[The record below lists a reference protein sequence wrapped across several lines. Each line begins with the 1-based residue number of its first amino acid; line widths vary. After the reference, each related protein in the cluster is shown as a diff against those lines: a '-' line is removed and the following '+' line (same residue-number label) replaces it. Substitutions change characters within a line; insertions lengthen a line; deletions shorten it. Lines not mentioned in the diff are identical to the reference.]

1 MKKQLIGTA
10 ALALLV
16 GLVGCNTYTINCE
29 QGEAIYRYEGESL
42 GSPATLKHHF
52 FSQLFYGDK
61 IVNVSKDGY
70 ASATAKVNYF
80 ESPGTIRVSLKR
92 LYNINSTPS
101 DAEIFVNGSA
111 AGTTPAEGIA
121 INTGGTVEVR
131 KKGWLPAK
139 MTVKK
144 DTPVSFSLTMD
155 QDGSGRTLLDLVP
168 TEGGLDIKRSPV
180 FSDTD
185 VGEHSTSVSA
195 CKRLTNQSQTE
206 YILSF
211 SLLADGKTLVTSILE
226 EVNKND
232 KIELRAN
239 IWQLNTSI
247 AGAPRKSVTQGDYFD
262 LHPNPSPDGKILYF
276 STTRNG
282 RLGIWNLK
290 LNEQG
295 GLRTV
300 TSGNTADFM
309 PSLRPETDLIYYSAI
324 LPGTSNPAFIWNRPL
339 NGGMPEQLTEGSQP
353 QWSPD
358 GKKLLYV
365 KGSLADNKCRI
376 WTCDPDGSN
385 QTLIS
390 SGSGDFNDI
399 DPRWSNDSSKIIFA
413 SDRSVVKG
421 KHNYDIYIMDADG
434 GNLTQL
440 TTNSSRDDKPV
451 FAPDGKTVF
460 FRSNRGLVWDIWTMQ
475 INSEK

>member
-1 MKKQLIGTA
+1 MKKEIIGAA
-10 ALALLV
+10 ALMLLA
-16 GLVGCNTYTINCE
+16 GIVGCKSIEIVGPTGGTVTAKDGVQDGSRTTVKVSIFDGE
-29 QGEAIYRYEGESL
+29 QK
-42 GSPATLKHHF
+42 AT
-52 FSQLFYGDK
+52 
-61 IVNVSKDGY
+61 VSKGGY
-70 ASATAKVNYF
+70 LTKKVSYSF
-80 ESPGTIRVSLKR
+80 DSPNTIRVSLDR
-92 LYNINSTPS
+92 EFNIKSSPA
-101 DAEIFVNGSA
+101 DADIYVNGSKV
-111 AGTTPAEGIA
+111 GTTPAERIA
-121 INTGGTVEVR
+121 INDGGSSTVEVR

-144 DTPVSFSLTMD
+144 DTPVDITLTMD

-185 VGEHSTSVSA
+185 VGEHSASVSA

-262 LHPNPSPDGKILYF
+262 IHPNPSPDGNILYF

-282 RLGIWNLK
+282 RLGVWNLK
-290 LNEQG
+290 MNEQG

-309 PSLRPETDLIYYSAI
+309 PSLRPGTDLIYYSAV

-339 NGGMPEQLTEGSQP
+339 NGGMPEQLTEGTQP

-365 KGSLADNKCRI
+365 KGSVADNKCRI

-390 SGSGDFNDI
+390 SGTGDFNDI

-413 SDRSVVKG
+413 SDRSVVKD

-475 INSEK
+475 IKTDK

>member
-1 MKKQLIGTA
+1 MKKEIIGAA
-10 ALALLV
+10 ALMLLA
-16 GLVGCNTYTINCE
+16 GIVGCKSIEIVGPAGGTVTAKDGAQNGARTTVKVSIFDGE
-29 QGEAIYRYEGESL
+29 QT
-42 GSPATLKHHF
+42 AT
-52 FSQLFYGDK
+52 
-61 IVNVSKDGY
+61 VSKNGY
-70 ASATAKVNYF
+70 LSKKVNYSF
-80 ESPGTIRVSLKR
+80 NSPDTIRVSLDREFSIKSSPGEADV
-92 LYNINSTPS
+92 Y
-101 DAEIFVNGSA
+101 VNGNKV
-111 AGTTPAEGIA
+111 GTTPAERIA
-121 INTGGTVEVR
+121 INDGGSSTVEVR

-139 MTVKK
+139 TTVKQ
-144 DTPVSFSLTMD
+144 DTPTEISLTME

-168 TEGGLDIKRSPV
+168 TEKGIQIKSSPV

-185 VGEHSTSVSA
+185 VGEHSSSVSA

-226 EVNKND
+226 EVTKND
-232 KIELRAN
+232 KTEYRAN

-262 LHPNPSPDGKILYF
+262 IHPNPSPDGNILYF

-290 LNEQG
+290 MNEQG

-309 PSLRPETDLIYYSAI
+309 PALRPETELIYYSAV
-324 LPGTSNPAFIWNRPL
+324 LPGTNNAPFIWNRPL
-339 NGGMPEQLTEGSQP
+339 NGGMPEQLTEGTQP
-353 QWSPD
+353 QWSSD

-365 KGSLADNKCRI
+365 KGSVADNKSRI
-376 WTCDPDGSN
+376 WICDADGSN

-390 SGSGDFNDI
+390 SGTGDFNDI
-399 DPRWSNDSSKIIFA
+399 DPRWSNDNSKIIFA
-413 SDRSVVKG
+413 SDRSVVKD

-475 INSEK
+475 INSDK

>member
-1 MKKQLIGTA
+1 
-10 ALALLV
+10 
-16 GLVGCNTYTINCE
+16 
-29 QGEAIYRYEGESL
+29 
-42 GSPATLKHHF
+42 
-52 FSQLFYGDK
+52 
-61 IVNVSKDGY
+61 
-70 ASATAKVNYF
+70 
-80 ESPGTIRVSLKR
+80 
-92 LYNINSTPS
+92 
-101 DAEIFVNGSA
+101 
-111 AGTTPAEGIA
+111 
-121 INTGGTVEVR
+121 
-131 KKGWLPAK
+131 

>member
-1 MKKQLIGTA
+1 MKNTLSTVAVI
-10 ALALLV
+10 ALLASLTACKTVVISPSQTGANVNCDGQSIGNGRSEVEV
-16 GLVGCNTYTINCE
+16 GLFG
-29 QGEAIYRYEGESL
+29 Q
-42 GSPATLKHHF
+42 PK
-52 FSQLFYGDK
+52 K
-61 IVNVSKDGY
+61 IRVTKDGY
-70 ASATAKVNYF
+70 APKSIDVKFDSPNTISVHLDRYF
-80 ESPGTIRVSLKR
+80 
-92 LYNINSTPS
+92 NIKSNPTG
-101 DAEIFVNGSA
+101 AEIFVNGTA
-111 AGTTPAEGIA
+111 AGTTPAEKVA
-121 INTGGTVEVR
+121 INDSGSAVVEVR
-131 KKGWLPAK
+131 KKGFLPAK
-139 MTVKK
+139 LTVDSKS
-144 DTPVSFSLTMD
+144 PVDLSLTME

-168 TEGGLDIKRSPV
+168 TEGGIEIKRSPV

-185 VGEHSTSVSA
+185 VGEHSASVSA

-262 LHPNPSPDGKILYF
+262 IHPNPSPDGKILYF

-290 LNEQG
+290 MNEQS

-309 PSLRPETDLIYYSAI
+309 PSLRPETELIYYSAV
-324 LPGTSNPAFIWNRPL
+324 LPGTTNPPFIWNRPL

-365 KGSLADNKCRI
+365 KGSIADNKSRI
-376 WTCDPDGSN
+376 WICDPDGSN

-390 SGSGDFNDI
+390 SGTGDFNDI

-413 SDRSVVKG
+413 SDRSVVKD

-460 FRSNRGLVWDIWTMQ
+460 FRSNRGLVWDIWTMT
-475 INSEK
+475 INDAK

>member
-1 MKKQLIGTA
+1 MKKQMIATA
-10 ALALLV
+10 ALMLFA
-16 GLVGCNTYTINCE
+16 GIVGCKHITVTSPLQGVTIACD
-29 QGEAIYRYEGESL
+29 GESTT
-42 GSPATLKHHF
+42 GSADVKVWIWDQKKVTVSKPGYVSKTIKAEFDSK
-52 FSQLFYGDK
+52 DK
-61 IVNVSKDGY
+61 ISVTLDRLF
-70 ASATAKVNYF
+70 KVTS
-80 ESPGTIRVSLKR
+80 SPSEADI
-92 LYNINSTPS
+92 Y
-101 DAEIFVNGSA
+101 VNGSKV
-111 AGTTPAEGIA
+111 GTTPAENIA
-121 INTGGTVEVR
+121 INDVGSSTVEVR

-139 MTVKK
+139 TTVNSK
-144 DTPVSFSLTMD
+144 TENTISLTME

-168 TEGGLDIKRSPV
+168 TDKGIELKRTPV

-185 VGEHSTSVSA
+185 VGEKSSSVSA
-195 CKRLTNQSQTE
+195 CKRLTNQGQSE
-206 YILSF
+206 FILSF

-226 EVNKND
+226 ELTKND
-232 KIELRAN
+232 KTDFRAN

-262 LHPNPSPDGKILYF
+262 IYPNPSPDGKILYF
-276 STTRNG
+276 ATTRNG

-290 LNEQG
+290 MTEQG

-309 PSLRPETDLIYYSAI
+309 PSLRPNTELIYYSAV
-324 LPGTSNPAFIWNRPL
+324 LPGTNNAPFIWNKPL
-339 NGGMPEQLTEGSQP
+339 AGGMPEQLTEGSQP

-365 KGSLADNKCRI
+365 KGSIADNKCRI

-390 SGSGDFNDI
+390 NGSGDFNDI
-399 DPRWSNDSSKIIFA
+399 DPRWSNDSSKIIFS
-413 SDRSVVKG
+413 SDRSVVNE
-421 KHNYDIYIMDADG
+421 KHNFDIYIMDADG

-460 FRSNRGLVWDIWTMQ
+460 FRSNRGLVWDIWTLT
-475 INSEK
+475 IKTDD